1 MYRWLD
7 GKIPFTM
14 DEYFDFILTVLGP
27 IVADKLG
34 VPLHKPSTERVGGDM
49 DAL

>member
-14 DEYFDFILTVLGP
+14 DEYFDFILNVLGP
-27 IVADKLG
+27 VVADKLG
-34 VPLHKPSTERVGGDM
+34 VTVNKPSTERIGGDM